1 MAVDLL
7 NQNST
12 KKTKTKKSTANFLK
26 KIYSIWIIFFLMLIK
41 ISLYIIPVKPKWRDE
56 LRDYSREAD
65 FRRFF
70 FKSFAK

>member
-26 KIYSIWIIFFLMLIK
+26 KIYSIWLKFFFLILIK

-65 FRRFF
+65 FRSFF
-70 FKSFAK
+70 